1 MAAAR
6 WALALRAARLPVS
19 ARLAFGRYAVVNR
32 PVPRWTSQVRCFAN
46 VGDVVEVVVTDL
58 GAESI
63 TEGTLI
69 EYTVAVG
76 DSVKKDQAIAVIETD
91 KVSVDAKSAYSGK
104 VLELLQELEANV
116 VLNQPLIKLEV
127 GEVSSSAAA
136 AKPAGQAEAA
146 APQQAATQEA
156 PATATSPFAAGLRA
170 AQEQRRRAVSGE
182 APAAP
187 AASAPSA
194 APVADNRP
202 PPRSVV
208 PGSREEHRVPLTPIR
223 KRIATRLK
231 ETQKT
236 MALLTSFNEVDM
248 SNALALQKEYSELFE
263 KTHGVRLTITSL
275 VAKAMAAAAQEVPA
289 INNFIL
295 DNSNEVLKREY
306 VDISVNVPG
315 PDGDAVVVL
324 RDVEKQSLEQVEK
337 TLHELSEKVADGSL
351 AIEDMVG
358 GTIAVQDF
366 GPVGAL
372 VGMPILTPPQSV
384 AIAIH
389 AINDRAVMVDGKMEI
404 RPQMYV
410 TIGYDHRLVDGR
422 EAATFLV
429 SVKEKLQDPRRLVL
443 NL

>member
-32 PVPRWTSQVRCFAN
+32 PVSQLTSQVRCFAN

-63 TEGTLI
+63 TEGTLV
-69 EYTVAVG
+69 EYSVAVG
-76 DSVKKDQAIAVIETD
+76 DSVSKDQAIAVIETD
-91 KVSVDAKSAYSGK
+91 KVSVEAKSAYSGK
-104 VLELLQELEANV
+104 VLELLQELESNV
-116 VLNQPLIKLEV
+116 VLNQALIKLEV
-127 GEVSSSAAA
+127 GEVSASAAPA
-136 AKPAGQAEAA
+136 EPAGQAEAA
-146 APQQAATQEA
+146 APQQAAPQEA
-156 PATATSPFAAGLRA
+156 PPATTGTSPFAAGLRA
-170 AQEQRRRAVSGE
+170 AQEQRRRAASGE

-187 AASAPSA
+187 AASA
-194 APVADNRP
+194 APVADGRP
-202 PPRSVV
+202 MPRSVV

-231 ETQKT
+231 ETQNT

-275 VAKAMAAAAQEVPA
+275 VAKAMAAAAHEVPA
-289 INNFIL
+289 INNFIM
-295 DNSNEVLKREY
+295 DESNEVLKREY

-337 TLHELSEKVADGSL
+337 TLHELSQRVADGSL

-384 AIAIH
+384 AVAIH
-389 AINDRAVMVDGKMEI
+389 AIKDRAVMVDGKMEI